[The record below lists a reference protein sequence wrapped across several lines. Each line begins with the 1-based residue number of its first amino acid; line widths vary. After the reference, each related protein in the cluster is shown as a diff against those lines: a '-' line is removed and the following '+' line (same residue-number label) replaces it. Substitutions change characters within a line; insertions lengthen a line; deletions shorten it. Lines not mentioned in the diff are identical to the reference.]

1 MTSSRGDKT
10 TGDRKRAA
18 LSKEKVPRSK
28 ARAPRSVA
36 VAPTLAAL
44 SAELQELANPERAVH
59 SLRFFKTGPG
69 QYGEGDKFLG
79 LTVPMMRGL
88 VRKYRELDDA
98 SALSLL
104 ESSWHEERLIA
115 LLLLVQ
121 GYDRG
126 DESRRDRIHRAYL
139 SSTRQINNWDLV
151 DVSAEYI
158 IGQHL
163 GTGDS
168 GLLEQLARSGNM
180 WERRIAIVSTF
191 HFIKRNEFGPTL
203 KIAALLRRDSHD
215 LIHKA
220 VGWMLREVGKRDR
233 KTLDGFLAKHYQQM
247 PRTMLRYA
255 IERHPERVR
264 KQYLAGTI

>member
-1 MTSSRGDKT
+1 M
-10 TGDRKRAA
+10 
-18 LSKEKVPRSK
+18 PRS
-28 ARAPRSVA
+28 
-36 VAPTLAAL
+36 AAATPSL
-44 SAELQELANPERAVH
+44 SAIRAELNQLADPARAVH

-79 LTVPMMRGL
+79 LTVPQMRGL
-88 VRKYRELDDA
+88 VRKYRGFDDA
-98 SALSLL
+98 DALKLL
-104 ESSWHEERLIA
+104 ESPWHEERLVA
-115 LLLLVQ
+115 LLLLVD
-121 GYDRG
+121 GYERG
-126 DESRRDRIHRAYL
+126 DESRRNRIHRAYL
-139 SSTRQINNWDLV
+139 ANTRQINNWDLV
-151 DVSAEYI
+151 DCSAEYI
-158 IGQHL
+158 VGAHL
-163 GTGDS
+163 RS
-168 GLLEQLARSGNM
+168 EPPGLLEQLAQSDNL

-203 KIAALLRRDSHD
+203 KIAGLLLRDSHD

-233 KTLDGFLAKHYQQM
+233 SVLDRFLAKRYQKM